1 MSRCLLLVALLLAM
15 PGTASATEDW
25 SVNQIAPP
33 PQLIAGLS
41 SFAVAPFEGPS
52 GEQLARE
59 IAGAL
64 TRGRGEFVPDHIDS
78 NRGLST
84 VPWKVLDDPLR
95 ADAHMR
101 GTVAA
106 SETVN
111 SYTVQQTIR
120 VDSEAWVTSPLMEGI
135 SVSMGTSVEVPVPCE
150 QRDVAVSVSW
160 DVVDAQGAVRAEGVM
175 EASSAY
181 QACAGADGRIRF
193 EPFAA
198 RVAQV
203 LVNFPDAVANQIAP
217 FWRPMVANPGPQFDL
232 DGDDWDEQETLGEV
246 YCMTARLLVKEPYHD
261 KALYLSG
268 FLDEVYSN
276 YDQAAVTYRRA
287 VDATGHE
294 RSADGLR
301 RVLRRMQEVT
311 ILKDTFGQALNGR
324 PFACDLRPRARTRRK
339 SKLMSEED
347 GGDVVV
353 QLPDDM
359 NLVVIDKGSGWS
371 RVETPDGVVGWV
383 KNSALR
389 FER

>member
-1 MSRCLLLVALLLAM
+1 MNRSLLLVALLLVV
-15 PGTASATEDW
+15 PGTASATKDW
-25 SVNQIAPP
+25 SVNQIVPP

-41 SFAVAPFEGPS
+41 SFAVAPFEGPN

-64 TRGRGEFVPDHIDS
+64 ARGRGEFVADHIDS

-84 VPWKVLDDPLR
+84 VPWTILDDPFS

-106 SETVN
+106 SERVS

-120 VDSEAWVTSPLMEGI
+120 VDSEAWLTSPLMEGI

-150 QRDVAVSVSW
+150 QREVAVSVSW

-175 EASSAY
+175 EATSAY
-181 QACAGADGRIRF
+181 QACAGADGWIRF
-193 EPFAA
+193 EDLDA

-217 FWRPMVANPGPQFDL
+217 SWRPMVANPGPQFDL
-232 DGDDWDEQETLGEV
+232 DGDDWDEQETTGEV
-246 YCMTARLLVKEPYHD
+246 YCMTERLLAKEPYHE
-261 KALYLSG
+261 KALYLRG

-276 YDQAAVTYRRA
+276 YDQAAATYRKA

-294 RSADGLR
+294 RAADGLR
-301 RVLRRMQEVT
+301 RVVQRMQEVAS
-311 ILKDTFGQALNGR
+311 LKDTFGQELSGQ
-324 PFACDLRPRARTRRK
+324 PFVCDLRPRARTRRK
-339 SKLMSEED
+339 IKLMSEED

-359 NLVVIDKGSGWS
+359 NLVVLEKGTGWS